1 MIIENV
7 SFNGD
12 KIDIKI
18 ENKKI
23 IKLDSNHGIRAK
35 STSIESKNGNFILFP
50 YLTDMNVYPKN
61 NILSLSALKD
71 LSLSALKG
79 GVGTISLLPNTNPK
93 INNEITIEFIKHL
106 NLDLKIHPLIH
117 PLNDAL
123 KLSDIS
129 ILHSIGGVGIHLCS
143 AEDSNTIDKI
153 AKYAKMLSIPLF
165 VNAYDGLGGVIN
177 AGDISAIL
185 GLPPRN
191 PLSEIK
197 EVAKMIEV
205 AIFYQIK
212 MVFSAVVEPRSIEL
226 INEAKKHNPNIY
238 CEVPLH
244 HLIFSDEEC
253 LNYNTS
259 AKINPPLKSKETK
272 EILLRML
279 CEGKIDCLT
288 SLQSAYNSHQKERVF
303 EEAAYGI
310 DAISHYFP
318 ILYTKLVKT
327 NIISLDY
334 LLIYCFKNPNRI
346 LNIND
351 SLNLD
356 SNKLMLIDLDDSYV
370 IKDALSLYDGLEVY
384 GIIKDLGSL

>member
-1 MIIENV
+1 MIIKNV
-7 SFNGD
+7 FYNG
-12 KIDIKI
+12 
-18 ENKKI
+18 NKTNLQI
-23 IKLDSNHGIRAK
+23 NNGNIFILDAK
-35 STSIESKNGNFILFP
+35 SPPLESRIIDAKNKTLLPFLI
-50 YLTDMNVYPKN
+50 DMNVYPKN
-61 NILSLSALKD
+61 KILSSKALDELSKK
-71 LSLSALKG
+71 ALKG

-106 NLDLKIHPLIH
+106 NLDLKIYPLIYA
-117 PLNDAL
+117 LNDDS
-123 KLSDIS
+123 KISDIS
-129 ILHSIGGVGIHLCS
+129 ILHSLGGAGIYVCS
-143 AEDSNTIDKI
+143 AKDSNTLDKI

-177 AGDISAIL
+177 DGDISAIL

-226 INEAKKHNPNIY
+226 INEAKKINPNIY

-259 AKINPPLKSKETK
+259 AKINPTLKSKETK

-279 CEGKIDCLT
+279 SDGMIDCLT
-288 SLQSAYNSHQKERVF
+288 SLQSACNSHQKELVF

-310 DAISHYFP
+310 DSLLHYFP

-327 NIISLDY
+327 KIISLED
-334 LLIYCFKNPNRI
+334 LMLYCFKNQNRI
-346 LNIND
+346 LNIDD
-351 SLNLD
+351 SLD
-356 SNKLMLIDLDDSYV
+356 SNRFMLVDLDKSYV
-370 IKDALSLYDGLEVY
+370 INDPLSLYNGLEVY
-384 GIIKDLGSL
+384 GIIEDLNYL